1 MSAVEATPITGT
13 QVNFLRIAKVREI
26 TGMGTTFIYTEM
38 AAGRFPRQR
47 KIGRRAVAWREDEV
61 RAWQA
66 EKEAAANQEA

>member
-1 MSAVEATPITGT
+1 MSAFQSVANAQP
-13 QVNFLRIAKVREI
+13 NFIRIARVREI

-66 EKEAAANQEA
+66 QIEDEQCQPA

>member
-66 EKEAAANQEA
+66 EKEAEANQKA

>member
-1 MSAVEATPITGT
+1 MSAVEATPITET

-66 EKEAAANQEA
+66 EKEAEANQEA